1 MNILT
6 AGKYNCLYA
15 AKTAKLIFIF
25 SISFSAL
32 FLLAALI
39 SGNSARG
46 LVASAIPIA
55 VGLLIWFAFLLRI
68 TFANALLKKQIS
80 SLNIKFDD
88 SNAKPL
94 YPSAMIFL
102 SDEWFI
108 AAGKLYLHKS
118 FIHHVT
124 VKSSKTAMGSE
135 YYCVFRCGDGKHK
148 LHMDSKANADNV
160 KLWFEQ

>member
-1 MNILT
+1 MT
-6 AGKYNCLYA
+6 AGKYNRLYA

-68 TFANALLKKQIS
+68 TLANALLKKQIS

-88 SNAKPL
+88 NNAKPL

-102 SDEWFI
+102 SDE
-108 AAGKLYLHKS
+108 
-118 FIHHVT
+118 
-124 VKSSKTAMGSE
+124 
-135 YYCVFRCGDGKHK
+135 
-148 LHMDSKANADNV
+148 
-160 KLWFEQ
+160 

>member
-1 MNILT
+1 MT
-6 AGKYNCLYA
+6 AGKYNRLYA

-25 SISFSAL
+25 SISVSAL

-68 TFANALLKKQIS
+68 TLANALLKKQIS

-94 YPSAMIFL
+94 YPSAMIF
-102 SDEWFI
+102 FI
-108 AAGKLYLHKS
+108 RRMVYRGRKTISAQEFYTSCNREIEQNGYGLRILLRFQVRRRKAQASHGFKGK
-118 FIHHVT
+118 
-124 VKSSKTAMGSE
+124 
-135 YYCVFRCGDGKHK
+135 CR
-148 LHMDSKANADNV
+148 
-160 KLWFEQ
+160 